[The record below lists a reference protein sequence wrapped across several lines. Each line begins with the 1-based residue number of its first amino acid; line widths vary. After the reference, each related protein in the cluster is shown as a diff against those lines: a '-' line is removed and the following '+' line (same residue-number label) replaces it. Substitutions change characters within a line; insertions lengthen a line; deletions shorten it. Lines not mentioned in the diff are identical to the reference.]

1 MELRKISSD
10 IIAKSLIEVVGSQ
23 ERILPAAEILGQGS
37 SEDICSGF
45 LESTASQLSGV
56 LLRKI
61 IGKVLFSYLPFS
73 RLLIILVEA
82 IKKIILFHF
91 KNCFI
96 EI

>member
-1 MELRKISSD
+1 MTIGGIEVD
-10 IIAKSLIEVVGSQ
+10 IIVSPQVLSCRSQ
-23 ERILPAAEILGQGS
+23 ERILPTAEVVGQGS

-73 RLLIILVEA
+73 RLLMILVEA
-82 IKKIILFHF
+82 IKK
-91 KNCFI
+91 
-96 EI
+96 

>member
-1 MELRKISSD
+1 MTIGGIEVD
-10 IIAKSLIEVVGSQ
+10 IIVSPQVLSCRSQ
-23 ERILPAAEILGQGS
+23 ERILPTAEVVGQGS

-56 LLRKI
+56 LLRKM

-73 RLLIILVEA
+73 RILMILVEA

-96 EI
+96 EV